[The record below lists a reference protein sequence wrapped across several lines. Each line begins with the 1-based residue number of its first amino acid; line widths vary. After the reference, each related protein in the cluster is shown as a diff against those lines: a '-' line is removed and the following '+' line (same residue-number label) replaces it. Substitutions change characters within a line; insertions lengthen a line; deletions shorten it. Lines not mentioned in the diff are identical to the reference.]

1 MAPCLASSTLILPH
15 SSLFVSLHLLR
26 RAVKSKAPPLVQ
38 GSLFLRPP
46 FFYHENSSFC
56 KNMQVGRLHIR
67 AHLPHSNNG
76 CSHNHVDENH
86 IHSLES
92 HNDEEKH
99 EKGRHPHSHCHCH
112 AGKCDASHNAAQKMI
127 LTVAAALGLTKL
139 ADALRDNFRLCCL
152 SMAML
157 LLAALCPYLANQRV
171 GSSLQNGL
179 AYSAFPLVGVPAIL
193 DAAVDMAGLKVN
205 IHVLMALAAFASLV
219 MGNALEGGLL
229 LAMFS
234 FSHIAEE
241 YFTERALRD
250 VNALK
255 ESNPE
260 SALVLETNGNSAA
273 PSMSAMTYSEVPLKE
288 VRVGSFILVRAGE
301 AVPVD
306 GEVWQGRSMVTVEH
320 LTGESEPI
328 EKKVGDLVPGGARN
342 LDGMLIIKGTKTWED
357 STLARIMKLTEE
369 AQQNRPKLQRWLDE
383 FGERYSQ
390 AVIAVSVSVALFGPV
405 IFKWPLISNSVCRG
419 SVYRALGLMVAAS
432 PCALA
437 AAPLAYATAVSSC
450 ASKGIL
456 LKGGHALDALAN
468 CDTVAFDKTGTLT
481 TGDLICKAIEPIYG
495 HVTGVWEEPKI
506 DRCCNPNCEA
516 EALAVAAAME
526 QGASHPIA
534 RLIAVFLVLLCDHGC
549 PLAPYLF
556 LFFAKTMVLYLR
568 GRTPQI
574 QGLHMPIDGS
584 PDLVEQEYVDDTMIF
599 CQYDSNTL
607 DRLQSTLFV
616 ICCAS
621 VSLINW
627 HKSSGFVV
635 GVDDVCAWGE
645 HQGFTWVAPG
655 QTCRYLGFHVG
666 LEVSSRQQFEPVL
679 ASIRR
684 KLCNW
689 ASMHLSLAG
698 RALVVNQ
705 VLLARVWF
713 TTSCWT
719 LYSRALSRL
728 RCLVRNFLWGGS
740 DGTRDTRP
748 QVSWRTVIL
757 PRQEGG
763 LGIID
768 PEMQSAALLSK
779 LIVRG
784 LYPGEEPWKQFML
797 HGLSRCVPSSGCMD
811 AAGPWRPSIRYI
823 FTTQSRLSTQHLSPF
838 MYSIF
843 RVWLTTCRGLIW
855 HAPSCQEEIERQP
868 LVWNDYV
875 KDEHGR
881 ELRERTHID
890 LGQMGVRA
898 VVDHS
903 EGKLLPTLAIENFEA
918 FPGKGLEATISGL
931 ESQNG
936 GKHRALL
943 GSLDYVASSMKLV
956 SGTGKIINAAKSSA
970 YGNELVRAALS
981 VNEKVTLFH
990 FEDKLRHGA
999 PDVIASLKKAGMQ
1012 ILMLTGDHGSS
1023 ANRVAKA
1030 VGIEEVHH
1038 GMKPEDKLHCIKR
1051 LSRQSGKGLS
1061 RGLIMVG
1068 DGVND
1073 APALAAATVG
1083 VVLAH
1088 YASATAIAVADVLLL
1103 QDNIDGVPFVIAKA
1117 HQTTTLVKQSVGLA
1131 LSCILAASL
1140 PSVMGFLPLWLT
1152 VLLHEGGTLLVCLN
1166 SVRALNDPRDNWNW
1180 QHNVKKLT
1188 DALAA
1193 LNHLFHRDH
1202 LSQRIQSAGSLS

>member
-1 MAPCLASSTLILPH
+1 MS
-15 SSLFVSLHLLR
+15 
-26 RAVKSKAPPLVQ
+26 
-38 GSLFLRPP
+38 
-46 FFYHENSSFC
+46 YH
-56 KNMQVGRLHIR
+56 M
-67 AHLPHSNNG
+67 
-76 CSHNHVDENH
+76 
-86 IHSLES
+86 
-92 HNDEEKH
+92 
-99 EKGRHPHSHCHCH
+99 
-112 AGKCDASHNAAQKMI
+112 
-127 LTVAAALGLTKL
+127 T
-139 ADALRDNFRLCCL
+139 NFPVM
-152 SMAML
+152 S
-157 LLAALCPYLANQRV
+157 Q
-171 GSSLQNGL
+171 
-179 AYSAFPLVGVPAIL
+179 VPAIL

-255 ESNPE
+255 ESNPD

-288 VRVGSFILVRAGE
+288 VRVSSYILVRAGE

-495 HVTGVWEEPKI
+495 HVTGVWEEPKL

-534 RLIAVFLVLLCDHGC
+534 RSIAVFLVLLCDH
-549 PLAPYLF
+549 YSSD
-556 LFFAKTMVLYLR
+556 VLDTIRYALEVFCVANGAHINWDKSYGILTGSSDVPTWGPSDFTWLR
-568 GRTPQI
+568 PWETCRHFGI
-574 QGLHMPIDGS
+574 SD
-584 PDLVEQEYVDDTMIF
+584 
-599 CQYDSNTL
+599 
-607 DRLQSTLFV
+607 
-616 ICCAS
+616 S
-621 VSLINW
+621 VSDTWTEDRVAFQLI
-627 HKSSGFVV
+627 F
-635 GVDDVCAWGE
+635 AIE
-645 HQGFTWVAPG
+645 A
-655 QTCRYLGFHVG
+655 L
-666 LEVSSRQQFEPVL
+666 LE
-679 ASIRR
+679 SIRVPVQDIEE
-684 KLCNW
+684 
-689 ASMHLSLAG
+689 LAEQSEDAMGETHRRFLVSGGEFEVLGSGDG
-698 RALVVNQ
+698 RWYLQ
-705 VLLARVWF
+705 
-713 TTSCWT
+713 
-719 LYSRALSRL
+719 
-728 RCLVRNFLWGGS
+728 
-740 DGTRDTRP
+740 
-748 QVSWRTVIL
+748 
-757 PRQEGG
+757 
-763 LGIID
+763 
-768 PEMQSAALLSK
+768 
-779 LIVRG
+779 
-784 LYPGEEPWKQFML
+784 
-797 HGLSRCVPSSGCMD
+797 
-811 AAGPWRPSIRYI
+811 
-823 FTTQSRLSTQHLSPF
+823 
-838 MYSIF
+838 
-843 RVWLTTCRGLIW
+843 
-855 HAPSCQEEIERQP
+855 
-868 LVWNDYV
+868 
-875 KDEHGR
+875 
-881 ELRERTHID
+881 
-890 LGQMGVRA
+890 RA

-903 EGKLLPTLAIENFEA
+903 EGKVLPTLAIENFEA

-999 PDVIASLKKAGMQ
+999 PEVIASLKKAGMQ

-1061 RGLIMVG
+1061 KGLIMVG

-1083 VVLAH
+1083 VVLAR

-1166 SVRALNDPRDNWNW
+1166 SVRALNDPRDSWNW

-1202 LSQRIQSAGSLS
+1202 PSQRIQSAGSLS